1 MLVEAM
7 CHKNVVEKLGRLMSL
22 QNSTYSAK
30 NFSNIKKLGTT
41 PSHLDSISTSKI
53 TSTPYNISKTASILN
68 APSNPS
74 VDSIPKTPSNSYICS
89 TPLHI
94 ALETPQISEETAHD
108 MSTGTPPLAP
118 HVFDKNVLRVSY
130 KICIICMSPANH
142 VHVGLK
148 LFII

>member
-1 MLVEAM
+1 MRQCATRM
-7 CHKNVVEKLGRLMSL
+7 WWKSLGRLMSL
-22 QNSTYSAK
+22 KNSTYSAK

-94 ALETPQISEETAHD
+94 ALETPQISEETPHD
-108 MSTGTPPLAP
+108 MSTGTPP

-130 KICIICMSPANH
+130 IICIICMSPA
-142 VHVGLK
+142 GLK